1 MRVPLGKTGLKV
13 NPIGFGGIPIQRLS
27 PQESGKVIKKALD
40 MGINFFD
47 TSRIYTDSEEK
58 LGRIFSQPQYKDK
71 RETFII
77 ATKTFSREGK
87 PAAKDLETG
96 LKLLK
101 TGYIDLYQCHNIGN
115 DEDLQKILAPG
126 SVLDVLQKAR
136 EKGKIRNIGITGHKP
151 TMLMKA
157 LKAFD
162 FDTVQV
168 PLNYIEQACLEE
180 LVPYAKERGIGVIA
194 MKPVG
199 GGAFKHVPLVLRF
212 NLTHGADVVIPGMD
226 SEHQVIENLSVLE
239 NLNPLTGEEMA
250 VLQKEKEVLGENF
263 CRRCEY
269 CMPCPQGLPIPFLHV
284 LRAYYF
290 RYNLQDWAL
299 ERMNNLPKSY
309 KDCIECG
316 ECVKKCPY
324 ELDTPGIFKETW
336 EEITTRN

>member
-1 MRVPLGKTGLKV
+1 
-13 NPIGFGGIPIQRLS
+13 
-27 PQESGKVIKKALD
+27 
-40 MGINFFD
+40 
-47 TSRIYTDSEEK
+47 
-58 LGRIFSQPQYKDK
+58 
-71 RETFII
+71 
-77 ATKTFSREGK
+77 
-87 PAAKDLETG
+87 
-96 LKLLK
+96 
-101 TGYIDLYQCHNIGN
+101 
-115 DEDLQKILAPG
+115 
-126 SVLDVLQKAR
+126 
-136 EKGKIRNIGITGHKP
+136 
-151 TMLMKA
+151 MKA

-168 PLNYIEQACLEE
+168 PLNYIEQGCLEE

-239 NLNPLTGEEMA
+239 NLNSLTGEEMA

-316 ECVKKCPY
+316 ECVKK
-324 ELDTPGIFKETW
+324 
-336 EEITTRN
+336 